1 PDYRM
6 EPVYLLP
13 YKVKVCGPELLE
25 LRTVRPVESTYVIEE
40 RVDPDVYCVCLVKWK
55 WYTPFYRGPRYADV
69 LQTILYP
76 VDDLLRPEFRGE
88 ELWVFIVKLE
98 EPLLVLAQPE
108 VVAFLLHFF
117 NLPVAF
123 GAPSLD
129 ELKLGPEGLVRDAV
143 PSLVEVLVDVSC
155 ICYSLYQLRYNG
167 FVRGVAGPYK
177 IIVRYV

>member
-76 VDDLLRPEFRGE
+76 VDDLPR
-88 ELWVFIVKLE
+88 
-98 EPLLVLAQPE
+98 PE